1 MRLHLVEKHGCR
13 FIEGSATERFI
24 QREEDAVTLIGLCG
38 ERSAERL
45 LLYAGNLSESF
56 FDLKS
61 GLAGAILQKFVN
73 YHVKVALVISSEL
86 VQGRLKEY
94 ILEANR
100 GNQFR
105 AFQEKS
111 AAEIWLTSD

>member
-1 MRLHLVEKHGCR
+1 MRVRLVEIRGCKYV
-13 FIEGSATERFI
+13 EGTPTEQFI
-24 QREEDAVTLIGLCG
+24 QREEDAVTLIGLCN
-38 ERSAERL
+38 EHAAERL
-45 LLYAGNLSESF
+45 LLYAGNFSENF

-86 VQGRLKEY
+86 VQGRLKDY

-105 AFQEKS
+105 AFQKRS
-111 AAEIWLTSD
+111 DAEIWLTSN

>member
-1 MRLHLVEKHGCR
+1 MKVHVVDKLGRKY
-13 FIEGSATERFI
+13 IEATATELII
-24 QREEDAVTLIGLCG
+24 QREGDAVTLVGVCG
-38 ERSAERL
+38 EHSAERL
-45 LLYAGNLSESF
+45 LLYAANLSESF

-73 YHVKVALVISSEL
+73 YHIKVALVIPSDR
-86 VQGRLKEY
+86 VQGRFKEY

-105 AFQEKS
+105 AFTERS
-111 AAEIWLTSD
+111 DAETWLMRD

>member
-1 MRLHLVEKHGCR
+1 MRMHLVEKHGRRYLEGAATDR
-13 FIEGSATERFI
+13 FIE
-24 QREEDAVTLIGLCG
+24 QEENAVALVGVCA
-38 ERSAERL
+38 EHSVERL
-45 LLYAGNLSESF
+45 LLYAANFSESF

-73 YHVKVALVISSEL
+73 YHVKVALVIPSDL
-86 VQGRLKEY
+86 VQGRFKEY

-105 AFQEKS
+105 AFQEKND
-111 AAEIWLTSD
+111 AEIWLTSD